1 LSVNTVADIAI
12 ERLLERAAAQAR
24 ADSPRAASLIKQLQG
39 RTLAIRVSGLPWG
52 ITIESTGRT
61 LRSRVTAQPDATIT
75 GAPLSLIALIR
86 SDPQAAITRGD
97 VKMEGDTEVAQRFRE
112 LGLLLQPDLEALMAR
127 LLGRSSAHLAMRGLQ
142 ALRQWAQATAWTAMQ
157 NAAEYLAHER
167 GDLVSRSEAEHFLR
181 AVDQL
186 REQFDR
192 IDARLQRLESQT
204 RTLAGG
210 QEPP

>member
-24 ADSPRAASLIKQLQG
+24 ADSPRAAALIKELQG

-52 ITIESTGRT
+52 ITLESTGRT
-61 LRSRVTAQPDATIT
+61 LRSRVTDKPDATIT

-97 VKMEGDTEVAQRFRE
+97 VKIEGDAEVAQRFRE

-142 ALRQWAQATAWTAMQ
+142 ALRQWAQATAWTATQ

-181 AVDQL
+181 GVDQL

-192 IDARLQRLESQT
+192 IEARLQHLESQA